1 MGYER
6 KSIGLLFLSSACIK
20 NAMQYFRDWL
30 DLRISLFDFIDA
42 LMWVAELSRSDC
54 RLLAGHNLR
63 TAYIAAFIGEVI
75 GLSETSLKVLIKAA
89 MLHDLGFVFM
99 RMGTFTDFESLDVAE
114 IIGHSEIGSYIVEHL
129 RFIGDSAKVSKII
142 KYHHLE
148 YEEGHEDFADIECF
162 ILKAADRIDLIQN
175 KYEFPQLFI
184 REIAEEVSTINLP
197 EEVLEASLW
206 LLHSCPLSFWYD
218 LRFSNEAKVR
228 YLRSVCSWEELVYSI
243 KHLEEIGE
251 AMLSLID
258 FRSAVTSTHSTRVA
272 TIAEYVAQVTD
283 EPEHVIRMQKV
294 AGFLHDIGKLV
305 VPVDVLEKPG
315 RLDRREYAVMQTHV
329 YYTRLFLDKAGIK
342 GRVARSAV
350 LHHERMDGTGYPF
363 GLRDA
368 EMDMCEKVMQVA
380 DVMAALCEKRSYKK
394 EMGVEEVKSI
404 LKDEGDRGK
413 LYKKAVDVILSNF
426 DSIYEV
432 MEERARQR
440 GREFLVFVDEMV
452 RNTQE
457 TKKIAE
463 RKEIDFA

>member
-1 MGYER
+1 
-6 KSIGLLFLSSACIK
+6 
-20 NAMQYFRDWL
+20 MQYFRDWL

-42 LMWVAELSRSDC
+42 LRWVAELSRPDC

-63 TAYIAAFIGEVI
+63 TAYIAASIGEAM
-75 GLSETSLKVLIKAA
+75 GLSEMSLKVLIKAA

-99 RMGTFTDFESLDVAE
+99 RMGTFTDLEDLDVAE
-114 IIGHSEIGSYIVEHL
+114 IIGHSEIGSYIVDHL
-129 RFIGDSAKVSKII
+129 RFIGSSSRVSKII

-148 YEEGHEDFADIECF
+148 YEEGHEDFALIESF
-162 ILKAADRIDLIQN
+162 ILKAADKIDLVQSRY
-175 KYEFPQLFI
+175 KFPQLYTK
-184 REIAEEVSTINLP
+184 EIAEEISTVSLP
-197 EEVLEASLW
+197 GEVLEASLW

-218 LRFSNEAKVR
+218 LRLSDEAKVR
-228 YLRSVCSWEELVYSI
+228 YLKSVCSWEEMVYSI

-272 TIAEYVAQVTD
+272 AIAEYVAEITD
-283 EPEHVIRMQKV
+283 EPEHVVRMQKV

-305 VPVDVLEKPG
+305 VPVDILEKPG
-315 RLDRREYAVMQTHV
+315 RLDREEYAVMQTHV
-329 YYTRLFLDKAGIK
+329 YYTRLFLDRAGIK

-350 LHHERMDGTGYPF
+350 LHHERMDGSGYPF
-363 GLRDA
+363 GLKDA

-404 LKDEGDRGK
+404 LKDEADRGK
-413 LYKKAVDVILSNF
+413 LYGKAVDVILSNF
-426 DSIYEV
+426 NSIYEV
-432 MEERARQR
+432 MEERARLR
-440 GREFLVFVDEMV
+440 GQEFLVFVDEMA

-457 TKKIAE
+457 TKRFAE
-463 RKEIDFA
+463 RKELDFA